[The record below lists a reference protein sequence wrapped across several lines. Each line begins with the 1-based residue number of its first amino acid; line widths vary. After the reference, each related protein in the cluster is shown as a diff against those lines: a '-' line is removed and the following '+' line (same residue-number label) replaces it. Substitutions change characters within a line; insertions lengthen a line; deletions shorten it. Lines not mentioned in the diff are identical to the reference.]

1 MQLYILHFSTGSEKL
16 EVYTSEQ
23 QRDARWNSFYDEE
36 WPEHQMDIHRYEA
49 ISLEGYH
56 DICEHIGEDPEY
68 SLWFIDGDIVDYK
81 DIHDH
86 PGLWSGNPYE
96 KYSHEERVGIL
107 KILTMM
113 EELNS
118 QGIDVKLWWEMV
130 NDPDVNNYLK
140 NLKNTRSI
148 KC

>member
-23 QRDARWNSFYDEE
+23 QRDARWESFYDEE

-56 DICEHIGEDPEY
+56 DICEHIGENPEY

-96 KYSHEERVGIL
+96 KYSHEERVALLKMLKLVQELGPDFHEYIL
-107 KILTMM
+107 DALENDRIDTY
-113 EELNS
+113 LNITKS
-118 QGIDVKLWWEMV
+118 QITK
-130 NDPDVNNYLK
+130 
-140 NLKNTRSI
+140 RSI
-148 KC
+148 K